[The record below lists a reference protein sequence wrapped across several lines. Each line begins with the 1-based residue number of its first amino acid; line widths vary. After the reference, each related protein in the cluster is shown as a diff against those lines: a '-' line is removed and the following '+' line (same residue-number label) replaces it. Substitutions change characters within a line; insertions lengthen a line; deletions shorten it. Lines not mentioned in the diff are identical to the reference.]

1 MTGEV
6 RMKERV
12 PNPGREDWNLGIFV
26 VETRCSGNFLEFIKL
41 ILMRILR
48 NGDYEDSTGHLSYA
62 SIASSSGTA
71 LHSFELMAGR
81 SYGNSQTTQT
91 ITKNIVCSPQ
101 TDGKT

>member
-1 MTGEV
+1 
-6 RMKERV
+6 MKERV
-12 PNPGREDWNLGIFV
+12 PNPGRDDWNLGTFV